1 MTKRF
6 ECRNVVAGCEGVVEA
21 DNEDEVLAAVA
32 GHAASSHGMTSLSD
46 DLVAQVKAGIT
57 EV

>member
-6 ECRNVVAGCEGVVEA
+6 ECGNVVAGCDGVVAA
-21 DNEDEVLAAVA
+21 DNEEEVLAAVA
-32 GHAASSHGMTSLSD
+32 EHAASVHGMTSLSD

-57 EV
+57 DV